1 LTSSSDRR
9 VLDELVP
16 DSTHS
21 ARDRQS
27 NFFYQ
32 RPDALSAAQTSSLHP
47 LLLLRAPA
55 NSPQALPFRLPL
67 SATFIESIHG
77 GTRKRLAN
85 SRPARLAFELEAR
98 RKRTTILSNVSCD
111 TERSTD
117 RFAELKT
124 RKSFDSSDRR
134 STAAISVVARQTFQ
148 ETSGTQWQK
157 N

>member
-27 NFFYQ
+27 NFYQ
-32 RPDALSAAQTSSLHP
+32 QPDVLSAAQTSSLHS
-47 LLLLRAPA
+47 LLSLPARAI
-55 NSPQALPFRLPL
+55 SPQALPFRLPL
-67 SATFIESIHG
+67 SATFIESIPSE
-77 GTRKRLAN
+77 TRKRLAK
-85 SRPARLAFELEAR
+85 SPPARLAFQLEAR
-98 RKRTTILSNVSCD
+98 RKRITIFSNVSRD

-117 RFAELKT
+117 RFADSKT
-124 RKSFDSSDRR
+124 RMSFDSSDRR
-134 STAAISVVARQTFQ
+134 STAATSFVARQTFQ
-148 ETSGTQWQK
+148 ETPGTQWQK